1 MINQM
6 TDTLAVS
13 ARYSDSDL
21 DEFRAVIEKKLSRAR
36 DDRDFY
42 LDAIAEM
49 ADGPETKV
57 KGLDDG
63 TNSSEVERLN
73 TLAARQ
79 QKLIRHLESALIRI
93 ENKVYGVCRETGEL
107 IEKKRLLAV
116 PHATLSVAAKLAR

>member
-1 MINQM
+1 MT
-6 TDTLAVS
+6 TDTMAVS
-13 ARYSDSDL
+13 ARYSDDDL
-21 DEFRAVIEKKLSRAR
+21 EEFRAAIEKKLARAR

-42 LDAIAEM
+42 LDSIEQM
-49 ADGPETKV
+49 AGGPETKV

-63 TNSSEVERLN
+63 TSSSEVERLN

-107 IEKKRLLAV
+107 IDKKRLMAV
-116 PHATLSVAAKLAR
+116 PHATLSVAAKMAR